1 MSLILGVDF
10 GTGGVRV
17 GALDSDTLTLTQV
30 SEEGYATSY
39 PHPGWAEQWPE
50 YWWGAFV
57 DATRKLLRTLGTS
70 EVSGITVSTTA
81 STVVVTDADGSPLRP
96 AILWMD
102 ARAEAEASFT
112 GTIDHPVLRYSGG
125 SDAVEWL
132 VPKAMWLAK
141 NEPDTYHRAARIVE
155 AVDFI
160 NYRLTGEW
168 VGSNLNATCKWNYDP
183 VIKDFHPSLFA
194 AFGIPDLQE
203 KLPSRIVPVGK
214 IIEKISREV
223 ADELGISSRP
233 LVIQGGIDAHMAML
247 GAATIDPGELLIT
260 CGTSVV
266 HLTHTL
272 EPKFVGGI
280 WGPYPFALLDGRWL
294 IEGGQVS
301 GGSIL
306 SWLAEQIFGLSPEG
320 HHALIREVE
329 KLSPCSSGLLT
340 LDYWMGNR
348 TPYRDARLRGVIMG
362 LSLFH
367 DRACMYRSAMES
379 VALGTKNVV
388 DSFESQGISIDRVVV
403 AGGIRNNPV
412 WLKTLVDALGRPVHL
427 TVDAN
432 LSILAGAIAGSVG
445 LGIFPTLEKASK
457 AVVKYEQV
465 LQPDMK
471 RHQLYAEALD
481 QYRRATDAVTPILHE
496 LALNDQRNRGATPL
510 LAGKTEA
517 KS

>member
-1 MSLILGVDF
+1 MSFILGVDF

-17 GALDSDTLTLTQV
+17 GAFDPDTLRLTDV
-30 SEEGYATSY
+30 SEEGYTTSY

-50 YWWGAFV
+50 YWWDAFIA
-57 DATRKLLRTLGTS
+57 ATRKLLKKGNIT
-70 EVSGITVSTTA
+70 EVGGITASTTA
-81 STVVVTDADGSPLRP
+81 STVVVTEADGSPLRP

-102 ARAEAEASFT
+102 ARADAEASFT

-141 NEPDTYHRAARIVE
+141 HEPETYRRAARIVE

-160 NYRLTGEW
+160 NFRLTGEW
-168 VGSNLNATCKWNYDP
+168 VGSKLNATCKWNYDP
-183 VIKDFHPSLFA
+183 EIGGFHPSLFA
-194 AFGIPDLQE
+194 SFGIPGLQE
-203 KLPSRIVPVGK
+203 KLPSRIVPVG
-214 IIEKISREV
+214 EV
-223 ADELGISSRP
+223 IARMRPGVAEELGINSLP
-233 LVIQGGIDAHMAML
+233 LVVQGGIDAHMAML
-247 GAATIDPGELLIT
+247 GAGTINPGALLIT
-260 CGTSVV
+260 GGTSVV

-272 EPKFVGGI
+272 EPKFIKGI
-280 WGPYPFALLDGRWL
+280 WGPYPSALLEGRWL

-306 SWLAEQIFGLSPEG
+306 SWLAEQIFGLSSEG
-320 HHALIREVE
+320 HYALLEEVD
-329 KLSPCSSGLLT
+329 KLTPCSSGLLT

-379 VALGTKNVV
+379 VALGTQNVV
-388 DSFESQGISIDRVVV
+388 DSFETQGVLLDHVVV
-403 AGGIRNNPV
+403 AGGIRNNQV
-412 WLKTLVDALGRPVHL
+412 WLKTLVDVLGRPVHL

-445 LGIFPTLEKASK
+445 LGLFPTLEKASK
-457 AVVKYEQV
+457 SVVKYERV
-465 LQPDMK
+465 LEPNQQS
-471 RHQLYAEALD
+471 HEIYAEALER
-481 QYRRATDAVTPILHE
+481 YRRATDALTPILHE
-496 LALNDQRNRGATPL
+496 LATNDKGNPKARGLSPSAVH
-510 LAGKTEA
+510 
-517 KS
+517 